1 MHLFKALQVA
11 NALLAA
17 TLAFPAAAHAG
28 TFQTLYT
35 FGNGG
40 NDGVSPM
47 SPLIAKNGVLYGT
60 TFRGGPSGDGTV
72 YSFNVAKS
80 AETVIT
86 TAMGTFPFAPVV
98 YHKNTLFGTTTAA
111 DNGQGNIYSV
121 DLKTESVVNL
131 YTFSRGENQ
140 ASPGALVER
149 GGKLY
154 GTTFNAGNYNDGSVF
169 SFDPVSLTY
178 TTLYSFTAAD
188 DGKNPQGL
196 IINNGLLYGVATAA
210 GANGHGTIFSVDPNT
225 GAETTLY
232 NFQGATDGSSP
243 SGIVFHKGTIYGT
256 ASSGGAN
263 SDGTLFTLN
272 PGTGQLSLLF
282 SFPGGA
288 GGCTP
293 GGQPTVDHAR
303 IYGIAGSCGDQAN
316 QGILY
321 DLSLKNGKEQI
332 LHTFSNG
339 PDGVSPEAA
348 LLLSDGVLYGT
359 TSEGGANNAGTI
371 FSYSP

>member
-1 MHLFKALQVA
+1 MPLFKSSQVA
-11 NALLAA
+11 KLFLAA
-17 TLAFPAAAHAG
+17 ALAFPAAAHAG
-28 TFQTLYT
+28 TFQTIYT
-35 FGNGG
+35 FGNGS

-47 SPLIAKNGVLYGT
+47 SALIAKNGVLYGT

-72 YSFNVAKS
+72 YSFDVATS
-80 AETVIT
+80 TETVVT

-98 YHKNTLFGTTTAA
+98 YHKNTLFGTTAAA

-121 DLKTESVVNL
+121 NLKTGSVANL
-131 YTFSRGENQ
+131 YTFGRGESQ
-140 ASPGALVER
+140 ASPGALVEI

-169 SFDPVSLTY
+169 AFDPASLTY
-178 TTLYSFTAAD
+178 TTLYSFTAGN

-196 IINNGLLYGVATAA
+196 IVNGGLLYGVAIAA
-210 GANGHGTIFSVDPNT
+210 GANGHGTIFSVDPNS
-225 GAETTLY
+225 GAEATIY
-232 NFQGATDGSSP
+232 SFQGATDGAGP

-256 ASSGGAN
+256 ASFGGAN
-263 SDGTLFTLN
+263 NDGTLFALN

-282 SFPGGA
+282 SFPGSA

-293 GGQPTVDHAR
+293 GGQPTVDHSR
-303 IYGIAGSCGDQAN
+303 IYGITGSCGDQAN

-339 PDGVSPEAA
+339 PDGVSPEAG
-348 LLLSDGVLYGT
+348 LLLSNGVLYGT
-359 TSEGGANNAGTI
+359 TSEGGTNNAGTI
-371 FSYSP
+371 FSYTP